1 MRDTSFKWTCI
12 KCDKEIPQQDEYCP
26 GCEEKRY
33 RKIGGLLYVPF
44 LNIFLI
50 AWGYFNSLAVILK
63 AGLDTIGRLP
73 LSQSSYLFIG
83 AGMNFIFLLY
93 IIYLTSLFLR
103 KKREVPL
110 AYSLL
115 LIGGITIM
123 LIDRGVTSYLFP
135 QIPLNFT
142 QLMPIITH
150 IIYACVWIP
159 YFRYSV
165 RAKKTFIR

>member
-1 MRDTSFKWTCI
+1 
-12 KCDKEIPQQDEYCP
+12 
-26 GCEEKRY
+26 
-33 RKIGGLLYVPF
+33 
-44 LNIFLI
+44 
-50 AWGYFNSLAVILK
+50 
-63 AGLDTIGRLP
+63 
-73 LSQSSYLFIG
+73 
-83 AGMNFIFLLY
+83 MNFIFLLY
-93 IIYLTSLFLR
+93 IIYLVSLFLR

-135 QIPLNFT
+135 QVPLSFT
-142 QLMPIITH
+142 QVMPVITH